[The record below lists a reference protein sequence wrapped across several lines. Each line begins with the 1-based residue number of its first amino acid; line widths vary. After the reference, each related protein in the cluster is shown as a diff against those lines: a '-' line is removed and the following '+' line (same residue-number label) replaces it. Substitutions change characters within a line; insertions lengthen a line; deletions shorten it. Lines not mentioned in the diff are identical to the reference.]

1 MSNLPIREAGAVFA
15 VGLSFFLIQTILS
28 ESQVDP
34 MGMLPVIAV
43 AVVLWLIDAV
53 LMGRRDREEKALYR
67 AIVGIGEEMM
77 SGSPLETAVHHAAQ
91 RGGSEGQFFHQV
103 LVDAQHT
110 DLSQAFSKAAHEA
123 KNAEAAEASYLMSLV
138 AWSNRAGG
146 NVVRW
151 MGTYLEKIQ
160 LAEEDLKSK

>member
-1 MSNLPIREAGAVFA
+1 
-15 VGLSFFLIQTILS
+15 
-28 ESQVDP
+28 
-34 MGMLPVIAV
+34 
-43 AVVLWLIDAV
+43 
-53 LMGRRDREEKALYR
+53 
-67 AIVGIGEEMM
+67 M
-77 SGSPLETAVHHAAQ
+77 SGSLLETAVHHAAQ

-160 LAEEDLKSK
+160 LAEEDLKSKLAGLLFTFRGMGVVIVPLVSAMLANSLSTTGLLSRTACSTR